1 MLRPRSEG
9 ESTVSTRALSIL
21 YVGTASGT
29 CLGRA
34 RALESLGHRIRFVP
48 SGIPRT
54 KLRFTIYRVGHHLDR
69 PPDLFG
75 ANREMLRSAAR
86 DPLDVLWVDRG
97 REIRASTLRRL
108 RRIAPALRM
117 VSYSPDDMM
126 SRYNT
131 SVSYRACIPLYDLHV
146 TTKSHNVEE
155 LRALGAREV
164 HFSDKGYDPDVHR
177 PVELSPADRGR
188 FACDVGFVGYFEE
201 DRAQLM
207 LRLAEAG
214 VPVAVHGPR
223 WRQLARAHPNLIIR
237 GGYLDGDDYARAICA
252 TRINLGFLR
261 KSARDLQ
268 TARSVE
274 IPACA
279 GFMLAERTD
288 EHRRLFEEGVEAE
301 YFGGFEELLEKCRY
315 YLAHEAE
322 RTAIAAAGRR
332 RCLAGRYDN
341 ASRLSRVLERLE
353 SA

>member
-1 MLRPRSEG
+1 MPPSG
-9 ESTVSTRALSIL
+9 LSIL
-21 YVGTASGT
+21 YVGTESGT

-34 RALESLGHRIRFVP
+34 RALESLGHRIRFIP
-48 SGIPRT
+48 SGIPRS
-54 KLRFTIYRVGHHLDR
+54 KLAFAAYRVGHHLDR
-69 PPDLFG
+69 PPDVFG
-75 ANREMLRSAAR
+75 ANRQILRSAAR
-86 DPLDVLWVDRG
+86 ESFDILWVDRG
-97 REIRASTLRRL
+97 REIRPATLRRA

-131 SVSYRACIPLYDLHV
+131 SVAYRACIPLYDLHV
-146 TTKSHNVEE
+146 TTKSYNVAE

-164 HFSDKGYDPDVHR
+164 HFSDKGYDPGVHR
-177 PVELSPADRGR
+177 PLELSPEDREHL
-188 FACDVGFVGYFEE
+188 ACDVGFVGYFEE
-201 DRAQLM
+201 DRAKMM

-223 WRQLARAHPNLIIR
+223 WSHLARAHPNLIVR

-274 IPACA
+274 IPACG

-288 EHRRLFEEGVEAE
+288 EHLRLFREGVEAE
-301 YFGGFEELLEKCRY
+301 YFAGFEELLEKCRY
-315 YLAHEAE
+315 YLSHEAE
-322 RTAIAAAGRR
+322 RAAIAAAGRR
-332 RCLAGRYDN
+332 RCLEGRYDN
-341 ASRLSRVLERLE
+341 ASRLTAVIARLA
-353 SA
+353 SP

>member
-1 MLRPRSEG
+1 MARS
-9 ESTVSTRALSIL
+9 ALSIL
-21 YVGTASGT
+21 YVGTESGT

-48 SGIPRT
+48 AGIPRT
-54 KLRFTIYRVGHHLDR
+54 RLLFTVHRVGHHLGR

-75 ANREMLRSAAR
+75 ANREILSSAAR
-86 DPLDVLWVDRG
+86 EPFDLLWVDRG
-97 REIRASTLRRL
+97 REIRAATLRRL
-108 RRIAPALRM
+108 RRIAPGLRM

-126 SRYNT
+126 SRHNT
-131 SVSYRACIPLYDLHV
+131 SVAYRACIPLYDLHV
-146 TTKSHNVEE
+146 TTKSYNVEE

-164 HFSDKGYDPDVHR
+164 FFVDKGYDPGVHR
-177 PVELSPADRGR
+177 PIELTAADRER

-201 DRAQLM
+201 DRSRLM

-214 VPVAVHGPR
+214 IPVAVHGPR
-223 WRQLARAHPNLIIR
+223 WSGLAHAHPNLMIR

-261 KSARDLQ
+261 KSSRDLQ

-288 EHRRLFEEGVEAE
+288 EHLRLFEEGVEAE
-301 YFGGFEELLEKCRY
+301 YFASFDELLEKCRY
-315 YLAHEAE
+315 YLAHETE
-322 RTAIAAAGRR
+322 RAAIAAAGRR
-332 RCLAGRYDN
+332 RCLEGRYDN
-341 ASRLSRVLERLE
+341 AARLTAVLDRLR